1 MLFNSLDFAV
11 FFPLV
16 FIVYWFIVNRKLQ
29 LQNVFIVIASF
40 VFYGFWDWRFLA
52 LLFSSCVLNYVF
64 GRLLSARN
72 DKPVRRYLLW
82 AAVVYNSGLLVIF
95 KYLNFFIGS
104 FVSAFTF
111 FGLNISGSSL
121 NSVMPV
127 GVSFLS
133 PHAKIIRPY
142 VQ

>member
-11 FFPLV
+11 FFPVV
-16 FIVYWFIVNRKLQ
+16 FILYWFVVQRNLKLQ
-29 LQNVFIVIASF
+29 NLFVLASGF
-40 VFYGFWDWRFLA
+40 VFYGWWDWRFLA

-72 DKPVRRYLLW
+72 EKPVRRLLLW
-82 AAVVYNSGLLVIF
+82 TAVVYNIGLLVVF

-111 FGLNISGSSL
+111 FGLNISGGSL

-127 GVSFLS
+127 GVSFPS